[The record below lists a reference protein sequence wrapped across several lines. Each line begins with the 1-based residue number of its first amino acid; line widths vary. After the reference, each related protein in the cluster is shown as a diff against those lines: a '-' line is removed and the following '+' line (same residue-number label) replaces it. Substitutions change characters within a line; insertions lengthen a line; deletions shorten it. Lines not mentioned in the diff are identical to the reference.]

1 MCLCFTLL
9 WLFNTLPSAY
19 HKWEQNK
26 TPWLIRD
33 QYNSCHAFFI
43 FTASTNAVCMCVI
56 EQKSSRRNLV
66 LFPALSLFLCD
77 FGEPISLF
85 TASLGKNLWSL
96 SAQQKENI
104 KTQTIISRHGK
115 YSHTISQL
123 HWSTT
128 SCCISLAG
136 PWGCAAPF
144 DFSWFIANS
153 YLCSSPCSSSGAQLS
168 WELEGNPMLPSP
180 FCKNQNLLT
189 LVVASSAHQR
199 DENREENKNL
209 CLVFNNLFLLFM
221 S

>member
-1 MCLCFTLL
+1 MSCIFYFYCKHKCCLHV
-9 WLFNTLPSAY
+9 W
-19 HKWEQNK
+19 
-26 TPWLIRD
+26 
-33 QYNSCHAFFI
+33 
-43 FTASTNAVCMCVI
+43 CVI

-85 TASLGKNLWSL
+85 TTSLAKNLWSL

-104 KTQTIISRHGK
+104 KTQTIISRHGE

-136 PWGCAAPF
+136 SLGCAAPF

-189 LVVASSAHQR
+189 LAVASSAHQR

-209 CLVFNNLFLLFM
+209 CLVFNDLFLLFM